1 HPFVLREIDAAARN
15 DLAAFDEALWGHLA
29 FTFSNAARALWLGL
43 TGGRGAGVPGGRET
57 KRYLQVM
64 SRFSAAFALVSDIS
78 MFVIGGSL
86 KRREKISARLGD
98 VLSMLYM
105 TSAVVKRFHD
115 EGRQQED
122 IPLMTWALYDSF
134 FRLQVAMDGVLAN
147 FPNRFMAWMLR
158 RLVFP
163 KGLTL
168 IAPSDRVGSQV
179 AQILITPC
187 AARDRLTAGAYV
199 PRRED
204 DVIGRLDIAMEAVVA
219 AEPIE
224 HKLRRAMRDGRLRE
238 GPAADVRDTA
248 LKLGVVTPEEHDLL
262 ARAERLRRDVVK
274 VDDFDAAEIGRAAQ
288 EETWQ
293 QPDPR
298 KKRAAASM

>member
-1 HPFVLREIDAAARN
+1 
-15 DLAAFDEALWGHLA
+15 
-29 FTFSNAARALWLGL
+29 
-43 TGGRGAGVPGGRET
+43 
-57 KRYLQVM
+57 
-64 SRFSAAFALVSDIS
+64 
-78 MFVIGGSL
+78 
-86 KRREKISARLGD
+86 
-98 VLSMLYM
+98 
-105 TSAVVKRFHD
+105 
-115 EGRQQED
+115 
-122 IPLMTWALYDSF
+122 
-134 FRLQVAMDGVLAN
+134 MDGVLAN
-147 FPNRFMAWMLR
+147 FPNRFMAWILR

-219 AEPIE
+219 AEPLE
-224 HKLRRAMRDGRLRE
+224 ARLRRAMRDGQLRD

-248 LKLGVVTPEEHDLL
+248 LRLGVITQQEHDLL

-274 VDDFDAAEIGRAAQ
+274 VGDFDAASIGRLAQ

-293 QPDPR
+293 QTDPR
-298 KKRAAASM
+298 KMRAAASM